1 MSELLKKRCVV
12 YIGDF
17 DIRNQNVQAQLVL
30 NNGRMLHDLGYFIIY
45 IGINRHMQTVSE
57 FDNTLFKTELGDC
70 YYELPYS
77 LSVRGVFLYPFI
89 RKKLIAYLGVISKN
103 FDISQIITYQ
113 APTFATII
121 STIVRFCNIKKIPYI
136 VNCADIPTFNTRS
149 VPIKL
154 IMTLNWGLLHVLNK
168 KYAVGVIAVSS
179 YIKNFYYKEGR
190 PSVIIPPLF
199 YSNLKQTTNH
209 KIGNVVSFVY
219 AGTPFVTSIAN
230 TKVEG
235 MKDRLDIIIDW
246 FIDLTNDGYDFTFR
260 IIGLTK
266 DEYCRCVPR
275 QREYLKHNQN
285 IVFLG
290 KLPHDLVLE
299 NIADADFSINYRDKN
314 RMTEAGFSTKIV
326 ESISMG
332 TPVIINNIGDVHLY
346 IENGKNG
353 YILDEN
359 LDNNYGIIKMICK
372 LDFAIRLDMK
382 KKCLESKM
390 FNKDNYLNILNSF
403 LISVCKHFI
412 DIKNEYE

>member
-1 MSELLKKRCVV
+1 MNELQKKKSIV

-30 NNGRMLHDLGYFIIY
+30 NNGRMLRDLGYCIIY
-45 IGINRHMQTVSE
+45 IGINRQTVSE
-57 FDNTLFKTELGDC
+57 LNNTLFKTELGDC

-89 RKKLIAYLGVISKN
+89 KKTLIGYLEDISN
-103 FDISQIITYQ
+103 IFDISQIITYQ

-154 IMTLNWGLLHVLNK
+154 IMTLNWDLLHMLNK

-179 YIKNFYYKEGR
+179 YIKNFYYKKGR
-190 PSVIIPPLF
+190 PSIIIPPLF
-199 YSNLKQTTNH
+199 DSNLKYTLNH
-209 KIGNVVSFVY
+209 KISDVVSFVY

-230 TKVEG
+230 IKMEG

-246 FIDLTNDGYDFTFR
+246 FIDLSNDGYDFTFR

-275 QREYLKHNQN
+275 QKEQLKYNQN

-290 KLPHDLVLE
+290 KLSHDLVLR

-359 LDNNYGIIKMICK
+359 MDDNYGIIKMICK

-382 KKCLESKM
+382 KKCLESKL
-390 FNKDNYLNILNSF
+390 FYKDNYINILDSF
-403 LISVCKHFI
+403 LISVYKHFI
-412 DIKNEYE
+412 DIKNKYE